1 MWKNAGREEALVD
14 QDYKDAATLVAIVAP
29 YRHARLSAVK
39 LAGDPNATKEP
50 GDDASLEELKRIV
63 EFHLVRIA
71 PVLDLQV
78 IPIKGTDTEPRDGI
92 ANCDAPQGRAG
103 NDAGAS
109 QGQRRVSDHRG
120 GIGYRHDLP
129 LCLAGVPSDRD
140 GTNQLADREH
150 RLIGSGRL
158 PVHLPPTYQRRTRK
172 LARPH

>member
-129 LCLAGVPSDRD
+129 LCSQASRPIVMAQTSPPIANIVL
-140 GTNQLADREH
+140 
-150 RLIGSGRL
+150 SGRGGCQCTCL
-158 PVHLPPTYQRRTRK
+158 
-172 LARPH
+172 RPINVGQES